1 MPGVSGTWKTLTE
14 NVNQMATNLTTQV
27 RCIADVTAAIA
38 RGDLSKTIDV
48 DTQGEIAELKE
59 TVNAMVN
66 KLNVFASE
74 VTRVSLEVGTEGIL
88 GGQAVVGGVEGTWLG
103 LTNNVNRMAKNLT
116 DQVRSIAEVTSA
128 VAAGDLSKSI
138 DVDARGEIL
147 ALKVTVNNMVEQLR
161 NFSAEVTR
169 VALEVGTEGR
179 LGGSAH
185 VENVRG
191 TWKLLT
197 ENVNQMASNLTTQV
211 RSIARVTKAVAQGDL
226 TQKVR
231 KMLLMRVLTA

>member
-116 DQVRSIAEVTSA
+116 DQVRSIADVTSA

-226 TQKVR
+226 SQKVR
-231 KMLLMRVLTA
+231 LTRCRVY